1 MAKLVL
7 KNNYFEFN
15 GKVKQQM
22 SRTTTVYLSS
32 RLLALAALWT
42 DFGVSFYNLRSL
54 IRLFGIVT

>member
-32 RLLALAALWT
+32 RLHALAALWT
-42 DFGVSFYNLRSL
+42 DSGVSF
-54 IRLFGIVT
+54 